1 MPLLTFFHL
10 SWRNLNGCSLRFAQF
25 LKNLNFGVRP
35 NNSVRVPFDSPPVT
49 IRNENGCGTGK
60 RLMLGTSGGVGRF
73 ATDVGCGEVL
83 ARRIFGGKEMALK
96 IDFSFGRED
105 ACYQSLSCYP

>member
-1 MPLLTFFHL
+1 M
-10 SWRNLNGCSLRFAQF
+10 
-25 LKNLNFGVRP
+25 RP
-35 NNSVRVPFDSPPVT
+35 NNSVRVPFDSPLVT

-83 ARRIFGGKEMALK
+83 ARRIFGGKEMAFFL
-96 IDFSFGRED
+96 DYSRERE
-105 ACYQSLSCYP
+105 LSCYP